1 MFNQINLA
9 LKTGLTFGLM
19 LNCLLAHAITPAVIK
34 KETANYILDIKYPQ
48 GFKSLTVN
56 SAIQDLITSTQKD
69 FMSEL
74 SEDADTPADAPGKT
88 GLNITYSVP
97 YKTKTALSVRFDI
110 SIFHKGAA
118 HPSNTVVMKNF
129 INGKEVKLPDLFVT
143 GSDYLNPIAAAAKK
157 TITAK
162 NISDEQWISEGTK
175 PTAENYSV
183 WYFTDKGI
191 AIIFNSYQVAAYVYG
206 EQTVKIPLALI
217 FRLVKPAIAK
227 TVWGH

>member
-1 MFNQINLA
+1 MFNRINLA

-19 LNCLLAHAITPAVIK
+19 LNSLLAYAITPTVIK

-48 GFKSLTVN
+48 GFKSPTVN
-56 SAIQDLITSTQKD
+56 ASIQDLVASTQKD

-97 YKTKTALSVRFDI
+97 FKTKTALSVRFDI

-129 INGKEVKLPDLFVT
+129 INGKEVNLPDLFVT
-143 GSDYLNPIAAAAKK
+143 GSDYLTPIAATAKK

-206 EQTVKIPLALI
+206 EQTIKIPLALI
-217 FRLVKPAIAK
+217 SNLVKPAIAK